1 MPRPTIRNGYEES
14 LPLQFF
20 LQFQTTGDRF
30 LALSEDQWSTANHEQ
45 AASDHINK
53 FQHQFQDPGVA
64 GHCHERPFEELVARF
79 QNHGPAEAKRH
90 AASSV
95 KVIHGSAPKPV
106 HRSALITPPEP
117 CPSLESDHSGSSD
130 GRDASNASLA
140 PGYASATPTA
150 PKRPSR
156 QPDPPIFAYIRQ
168 VLASDPS
175 FAEGVISAV
184 SQLPNDRRS
193 LLFEPETECVD
204 GSSSG
209 PSKSSERPS
218 KKRRRS
224 GNNSNGSGGGGGD
237 SPGGSGGAGGGT
249 GDGDGAER
257 GGSGGVDGTP
267 SNKKRNKD
275 KKRRWI
281 CPYCLAY
288 PEIHEI
294 AFFSHCSPG
303 NMTEVHLWRSHLD
316 KHHSPKAK
324 NADPNA
330 KGNARFYMDL
340 EQLGAVIEK
349 INSYKERPR
358 QLAKWISYWKA
369 LFIDV
374 WRIMFPKERFS
385 HFREPVSPFHLD
397 GDEIANLGQH
407 LSQQA
412 EMLVGPMYDARAEEA
427 VKSKAIASRDD
438 FRPTAEETKDI
449 MSKAI
454 AIVLLNSPAAT
465 GATQWLARASPQTL
479 EAAVGQ
485 YGDDS
490 EPRPKADVAT
500 PCGVPT
506 GADDDGPATP
516 SKSVTVPGT
525 PELAA
530 TGPSAAQAALPVL
543 PTVSVPLFPN
553 GTRVD
558 LSPINPDPS
567 QTNNQVGQLTLPPTF
582 YVAKT
587 SPIPLPPLSMASVTD
602 TPGTPASVPQPG
614 TYHTQDTNWQ
624 PSVQLPLVPG
634 ISMQAIQE
642 KPLSQEEWD
651 LQHVGQALAEM

>member
-20 LQFQTTGDRF
+20 LHFQTTGERF
-30 LALSEDQWSTANHEQ
+30 LALSEDQCSTANYVQ
-45 AASDHINK
+45 AAGDHINK
-53 FQHQFQDPGVA
+53 FQHQFQDPGTA
-64 GHCHERPFEELVARF
+64 GHCHERPFEELVAKF
-79 QNHGPAEAKRH
+79 QSYGLTEAKGPAT
-90 AASSV
+90 SSV
-95 KVIHGSAPKPV
+95 KVIDGCAPQPV

-117 CPSLESDHSGSSD
+117 CPSLSSDHSGSSD

-140 PGYASATPTA
+140 PGYASTTPAA

-156 QPDPPIFAYIRQ
+156 QPDPPIFASIRQ

-184 SQLPNDRRS
+184 SQLPNDRRN
-193 LLFEPETECVD
+193 LLFGSEPVD
-204 GSSSG
+204 GSSSE
-209 PSKSSERPS
+209 PSQSSERPS

-224 GNNSNGSGGGGGD
+224 GDNSNGSGGGGD
-237 SPGGSGGAGGGT
+237 DDRPEKSGGAGGSDGAGRG
-249 GDGDGAER
+249 GDG
-257 GGSGGVDGTP
+257 GGDGTP

-324 NADPNA
+324 KADPNA

-340 EQLGAVIEK
+340 EQLSAVIKK

-374 WRIMFPKERFS
+374 WRIIFPKERFS

-397 GDEIANLGQH
+397 SDEIANLGQH

-427 VKSKAIASRDD
+427 VKSQVIASRDD
-438 FRPTAEETKDI
+438 FRPTAAETKDI

-479 EAAVGQ
+479 EAGVGQ

-525 PELAA
+525 PELAPA
-530 TGPSAAQAALPVL
+530 GPNPVQAAPPAL

-558 LSPINPDPS
+558 LSPINPDPF
-567 QTNNQVGQLTLPPTF
+567 QNGNQVGQLALPPTF

-587 SPIPLPPLSMASVTD
+587 SPIPLPPPSMASVTD
-602 TPGTPASVPQPG
+602 PPGTPANVPQPG
-614 TYHTQDTNWQ
+614 TYNMQGTNWQ
-624 PSVQLPLVPG
+624 PSAQLPLVQD
-634 ISMQAIQE
+634 ISMQAIQG
-642 KPLSQEEWD
+642 KPLSQEEWA
-651 LQHVGQALAEM
+651 LQQYVGPLAKM